1 MSNDVNPD
9 DYAIIMAESPLAKYV
24 YNPYIKKYLTA
35 CKDCS
40 VLDLRCSE
48 GHFTRMAKICGVGQ
62 VIGIDGSLNMLE
74 RARRLE
80 TEKPV
85 GIDYLQGDATA
96 IRLEKKFSLVQ
107 ALWLACTLS
116 SKQKVTALAETIYFH
131 TMPAGRALLL
141 VSDLSRQVTSDE
153 RDDRYGKGLDFLSQP
168 QEGSPFRITL
178 EAENHS
184 VQFTDY
190 AWFPKTIIKSLKSAG
205 FANTTI
211 EYLGVSNEGIAAL
224 GKEYWQTYN
233 ESPFIAVIEASI

>member
-48 GHFTRMAKICGVGQ
+48 GHFTRMAKTCGVGQ
-62 VIGIDGSLNMLE
+62 VIGVDDSQNMLE

-80 TEKPV
+80 TEKPL

-96 IRLEKKFSLVQ
+96 IRLEQKFSTVL
-107 ALWLACTLS
+107 ALWLACTLPS
-116 SKQKVTALAETIYFH
+116 QQKLMALAETIYFH
-131 TMPAGRALLL
+131 TMQGGKTLLL
-141 VSDLSRQVTSDE
+141 VSDLSRQVTSE
-153 RDDRYGKGLDFLSQP
+153 KRDDRYGKGLDFLSQP
-168 QEGSPFRITL
+168 QEGSPFQITL
-178 EAENHS
+178 EAKNHS
-184 VQFTDY
+184 VQFIDY
-190 AWFPKTIIKSLKSAG
+190 VWFPETIIKSLKSAG

-211 EYLGVSNEGIAAL
+211 QYLGVSHEGIDAL
-224 GKEYWQTYN
+224 GKEYWQTYS
-233 ESPFIAVIEASI
+233 ESPFIAVK